1 MSGSKV
7 EIWDNILP
15 PQDGNLLYVV
25 NRDLSIMPVRAR
37 NALESLAV
45 GRSSEVLEFCFEGS
59 LYGALIGYLR
69 ERDVE
74 IGRERDVS
82 LDYIMVIEGIEDQKI
97 VKSFTNEV
105 KKYNNILSKVPSEEE
120 SKDVASYIKRL
131 TSLDSKYHNLRK

>member
-1 MSGSKV
+1 M
-7 EIWDNILP
+7 
-15 PQDGNLLYVV
+15 
-25 NRDLSIMPVRAR
+25 
-37 NALESLAV
+37 
-45 GRSSEVLEFCFEGS
+45 
-59 LYGALIGYLR
+59 IGYLR